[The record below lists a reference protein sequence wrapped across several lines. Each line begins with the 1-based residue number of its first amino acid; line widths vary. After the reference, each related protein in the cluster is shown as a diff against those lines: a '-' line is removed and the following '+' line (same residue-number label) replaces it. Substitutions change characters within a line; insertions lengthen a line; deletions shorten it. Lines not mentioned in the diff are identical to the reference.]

1 MLRILYHSSIDY
13 SSYSS
18 EMVSTYIHVSYVIT
32 VYHLGEARHCFL
44 RAVPAVYT
52 RHLKAFLYN
61 LSIFTQPHNDMDG
74 GPNKTHKA
82 DKKKELSDGDH
93 AGLFTSQM
101 HFTCMFP
108 R

>member
-1 MLRILYHSSIDY
+1 
-13 SSYSS
+13 
-18 EMVSTYIHVSYVIT
+18 MVSTYIHVSYVIT
-32 VYHLGEARHCFL
+32 VYHWGV
-44 RAVPAVYT
+44 RAVYI

-61 LSIFTQPHNDMDG
+61 LSIFTQPHIDLVG
-74 GPNKTHKA
+74 GPNKSHKA